1 MAYSRFVVVFCCFPK
16 LSLIFIVG
24 VPGKPRKFHNI
35 CICKSPSKVYRVF
48 LDYFF
53 CFNRFLRGEL
63 LSFAQAY
70 LLAVEPRC
78 LNSFF
83 GSLVEI
89 RHFLFRLFKSFSY
102 LLLRQKF
109 DKTLSVDLTEKVTL
123 TIGLEE
129 HSYRDGLVINADVK
143 YRWDDAGYDDPYYY
157 GIVFTPS
164 SGSMWYSRVNDDR
177 IWGVASAECNRNY
190 QTQYVAGRTFD
201 MCVPAPYLNSTD
213 FGAMWVW
220 TRSIYESPTPKTM
233 QLHMNVIRLPDGTD
247 GMGRPNGD
255 GTLLGVAVVDIVPDL
270 EHGTFSFQN
279 LRSNESVT
287 AGDLTAEQRDTVIE
301 EAMAFAYQGNNSW
314 FGITENDI
322 SYEHNIIVERVNDTY
337 YDIKFNTKGDV
348 INRNWL
354 PDCDKMYAVNI
365 PLKGMGY
372 LTIYVTEKNGSYA
385 AAAYDALCPLSIED
399 IANYMDESDFIA
411 FGLNFYG

>member
-1 MAYSRFVVVFCCFPK
+1 MAEKKKKNGSFWKTPVGIIVFSLLFAVV
-16 LSLIFIVG
+16 
-24 VPGKPRKFHNI
+24 
-35 CICKSPSKVYRVF
+35 
-48 LDYFF
+48 
-53 CFNRFLRGEL
+53 
-63 LSFAQAY
+63 
-70 LLAVEPRC
+70 LLAIIT
-78 LNSFF
+78 
-83 GSLVEI
+83 GSEKLKHRIDGDPEATTTASTDAENLGGEQTEATEATTAWDKVRSDIIWE
-89 RHFLFRLFKSFSY
+89 Y
-102 LLLRQKF
+102 ENG
-109 DKTLSVDLTEKVTL
+109 KTLSVDLTEKVTL

>member
-1 MAYSRFVVVFCCFPK
+1 MAEKKKKNGSFWKTPVGIIVFSLLFAVV
-16 LSLIFIVG
+16 
-24 VPGKPRKFHNI
+24 
-35 CICKSPSKVYRVF
+35 
-48 LDYFF
+48 
-53 CFNRFLRGEL
+53 
-63 LSFAQAY
+63 
-70 LLAVEPRC
+70 LLAIIIGSEKLKHRIDGDPEATTTASTDAE
-78 LNSFF
+78 NF
-83 GSLVEI
+83 GGEQTEATEATTAWDKVRSDIIWE
-89 RHFLFRLFKSFSY
+89 Y
-102 LLLRQKF
+102 ENG
-109 DKTLSVDLTEKVTL
+109 KTLSVDLTEKVTL

-233 QLHMNVIRLPDGTD
+233 QLHMNIIRLPDGTD

>member
-1 MAYSRFVVVFCCFPK
+1 MAEKKKKNGSFWKTPVGIIVFSLLFAVV
-16 LSLIFIVG
+16 
-24 VPGKPRKFHNI
+24 
-35 CICKSPSKVYRVF
+35 
-48 LDYFF
+48 
-53 CFNRFLRGEL
+53 
-63 LSFAQAY
+63 
-70 LLAVEPRC
+70 LLAIII
-78 LNSFF
+78 
-83 GSLVEI
+83 GSEKLKHRIDGDPEATTTASTDAENLGGEQTEATEATTAWDKVRSDIIWE
-89 RHFLFRLFKSFSY
+89 Y
-102 LLLRQKF
+102 ENG
-109 DKTLSVDLTEKVTL
+109 KTLSVDLTEKVTL

-385 AAAYDALCPLSIED
+385 AAAYDALCPLSIGD

>member
-1 MAYSRFVVVFCCFPK
+1 MAEKKKNGSFWKTPVGIIVFSLLFAVV
-16 LSLIFIVG
+16 
-24 VPGKPRKFHNI
+24 
-35 CICKSPSKVYRVF
+35 
-48 LDYFF
+48 
-53 CFNRFLRGEL
+53 
-63 LSFAQAY
+63 
-70 LLAVEPRC
+70 LLAIIT
-78 LNSFF
+78 
-83 GSLVEI
+83 GSEKLKHRIDGDPEATTTASTDAENLGGEQTEATEATTAWDKVRSDIIWE
-89 RHFLFRLFKSFSY
+89 Y
-102 LLLRQKF
+102 ENG
-109 DKTLSVDLTEKVTL
+109 KTLSVDLTEKVTL

>member
-1 MAYSRFVVVFCCFPK
+1 MAEKKKKTGSFWKTPVGIIVFSLLFAVV
-16 LSLIFIVG
+16 
-24 VPGKPRKFHNI
+24 
-35 CICKSPSKVYRVF
+35 
-48 LDYFF
+48 
-53 CFNRFLRGEL
+53 
-63 LSFAQAY
+63 
-70 LLAVEPRC
+70 LLAIIIGSEKLKHRIDGEPEATTTAATDAETLGGEQTESTEATTAWDKVRSDIIWEYE
-78 LNSFF
+78 N
-83 GSLVEI
+83 G
-89 RHFLFRLFKSFSY
+89 
-102 LLLRQKF
+102 
-109 DKTLSVDLTEKVTL
+109 KTLSVDLTEKVTL

-190 QTQYVAGRTFD
+190 QTQYVAGRTVD

>member
-1 MAYSRFVVVFCCFPK
+1 MAEKKKKTGSFWKTPVGIIVFSLLFAVV
-16 LSLIFIVG
+16 
-24 VPGKPRKFHNI
+24 
-35 CICKSPSKVYRVF
+35 
-48 LDYFF
+48 
-53 CFNRFLRGEL
+53 
-63 LSFAQAY
+63 
-70 LLAVEPRC
+70 LLAIII
-78 LNSFF
+78 
-83 GSLVEI
+83 GSEKLKHRIDGDPEATTTASTDAENLGGEQTEATEATTAWDKVRSDIIWE
-89 RHFLFRLFKSFSY
+89 Y
-102 LLLRQKF
+102 ENG
-109 DKTLSVDLTEKVTL
+109 KTLSVDLTEKVTL

-270 EHGTFSFQN
+270 EHGPFSVQN
-279 LRSNESVT
+279 LRSNESFT

>member
-1 MAYSRFVVVFCCFPK
+1 MAEKKNGSFWKTPVGIIVFSLLFAVV
-16 LSLIFIVG
+16 
-24 VPGKPRKFHNI
+24 
-35 CICKSPSKVYRVF
+35 
-48 LDYFF
+48 
-53 CFNRFLRGEL
+53 
-63 LSFAQAY
+63 
-70 LLAVEPRC
+70 LLAIIT
-78 LNSFF
+78 
-83 GSLVEI
+83 GSEKLKHRIDGDPEATTTASTDAENLGGEQTEATEATTAWDKVRSDIIWE
-89 RHFLFRLFKSFSY
+89 Y
-102 LLLRQKF
+102 ENG
-109 DKTLSVDLTEKVTL
+109 KTLSVDLTEKVTL

>member
-1 MAYSRFVVVFCCFPK
+1 MAEKKKKNGSFWKTPVGIIVFSLLFAVV
-16 LSLIFIVG
+16 
-24 VPGKPRKFHNI
+24 
-35 CICKSPSKVYRVF
+35 
-48 LDYFF
+48 
-53 CFNRFLRGEL
+53 L
-63 LSFAQAY
+63 LSIII
-70 LLAVEPRC
+70 
-78 LNSFF
+78 
-83 GSLVEI
+83 GSEKLKHRIDGDPEATTTASTDAENLGGEQTEATEATTAWDKVRSDIIWE
-89 RHFLFRLFKSFSY
+89 Y
-102 LLLRQKF
+102 ENG
-109 DKTLSVDLTEKVTL
+109 KTLSVDLTEKVTL

-301 EAMAFAYQGNNSW
+301 AAMAFAYQGNNSW

>member
-1 MAYSRFVVVFCCFPK
+1 MAEKKKNSSFWKTPVGIIVFSLLFAVV
-16 LSLIFIVG
+16 
-24 VPGKPRKFHNI
+24 
-35 CICKSPSKVYRVF
+35 
-48 LDYFF
+48 
-53 CFNRFLRGEL
+53 
-63 LSFAQAY
+63 
-70 LLAVEPRC
+70 LLAIIIGSEKLKHHIDGEPDVTTAATDTE
-78 LNSFF
+78 
-83 GSLVEI
+83 SLGGEQTEATEATTAWDKVRSDIIWKYENG
-89 RHFLFRLFKSFSY
+89 
-102 LLLRQKF
+102 
-109 DKTLSVDLTEKVTL
+109 KTLSVDLTEKVTL

-129 HSYRDGLVINADVK
+129 LSYRDGLVINADVK

>member
-1 MAYSRFVVVFCCFPK
+1 MAEKKKKNGSFWKTPVGIIVFSLLFAVV
-16 LSLIFIVG
+16 
-24 VPGKPRKFHNI
+24 
-35 CICKSPSKVYRVF
+35 
-48 LDYFF
+48 
-53 CFNRFLRGEL
+53 
-63 LSFAQAY
+63 
-70 LLAVEPRC
+70 LLAIII
-78 LNSFF
+78 
-83 GSLVEI
+83 GSEKLKHRIDGDPEATTTASTDAENLGGEQTEATEATTAWDKVRSDIIWE
-89 RHFLFRLFKSFSY
+89 Y
-102 LLLRQKF
+102 ENG
-109 DKTLSVDLTEKVTL
+109 KTLSVDLTEKVTL

-201 MCVPAPYLNSTD
+201 MCVPAPYLNSTG

-287 AGDLTAEQRDTVIE
+287 AEDLTAEQRDTVIE

>member
-1 MAYSRFVVVFCCFPK
+1 MAEKKKKTGSFWKTPVGIIVFSLLFAVV
-16 LSLIFIVG
+16 
-24 VPGKPRKFHNI
+24 
-35 CICKSPSKVYRVF
+35 
-48 LDYFF
+48 
-53 CFNRFLRGEL
+53 
-63 LSFAQAY
+63 
-70 LLAVEPRC
+70 LLAIII
-78 LNSFF
+78 
-83 GSLVEI
+83 GSEKLKHRIDGDPEATTTASTDAENLGGEQTDATEAATAWDKVRSDIIWE
-89 RHFLFRLFKSFSY
+89 Y
-102 LLLRQKF
+102 ENG
-109 DKTLSVDLTEKVTL
+109 KTLSVDLTEKVTL

-287 AGDLTAEQRDTVIE
+287 AGDLTAEQRNTVIE

>member
-1 MAYSRFVVVFCCFPK
+1 MAEKKKKTGSFWKTPVGIIVFSLLFAVV
-16 LSLIFIVG
+16 
-24 VPGKPRKFHNI
+24 
-35 CICKSPSKVYRVF
+35 
-48 LDYFF
+48 
-53 CFNRFLRGEL
+53 
-63 LSFAQAY
+63 
-70 LLAVEPRC
+70 LLAIII
-78 LNSFF
+78 
-83 GSLVEI
+83 GSEKLKQRIDGDPEATTTASTDAENLGGEQTEATEATTAWDKVRSDIIWE
-89 RHFLFRLFKSFSY
+89 Y
-102 LLLRQKF
+102 ENG
-109 DKTLSVDLTEKVTL
+109 KTLSVDLTEKVTL

>member
-1 MAYSRFVVVFCCFPK
+1 MAEKKKKNGSFWKTPVGIIVFSLLFAVV
-16 LSLIFIVG
+16 
-24 VPGKPRKFHNI
+24 
-35 CICKSPSKVYRVF
+35 
-48 LDYFF
+48 
-53 CFNRFLRGEL
+53 
-63 LSFAQAY
+63 
-70 LLAVEPRC
+70 LLAIII
-78 LNSFF
+78 
-83 GSLVEI
+83 GSEKLKHRIDGDPEATTTASTDAENLGGEQTEATEATTAWDKVRSDIIWE
-89 RHFLFRLFKSFSY
+89 Y
-102 LLLRQKF
+102 ENG
-109 DKTLSVDLTEKVTL
+109 KTLSVDLTEKVTL

-143 YRWDDAGYDDPYYY
+143 YHWDDAGYDDPYYY

>member
-1 MAYSRFVVVFCCFPK
+1 MAEKKKKNGSFWKTPVGIIVFSLLFAVV
-16 LSLIFIVG
+16 
-24 VPGKPRKFHNI
+24 
-35 CICKSPSKVYRVF
+35 
-48 LDYFF
+48 
-53 CFNRFLRGEL
+53 
-63 LSFAQAY
+63 
-70 LLAVEPRC
+70 LLAIII
-78 LNSFF
+78 
-83 GSLVEI
+83 GSEKLKHRIDGDPETTTTASTDAENLGGEQTEATEATTAWDKVRSDIIWE
-89 RHFLFRLFKSFSY
+89 Y
-102 LLLRQKF
+102 ENG
-109 DKTLSVDLTEKVTL
+109 KTLSVDLTEKVTL

>member
-1 MAYSRFVVVFCCFPK
+1 MAEKKKKNGSFWKTPVGIIVFSLLFAVV
-16 LSLIFIVG
+16 
-24 VPGKPRKFHNI
+24 
-35 CICKSPSKVYRVF
+35 
-48 LDYFF
+48 
-53 CFNRFLRGEL
+53 
-63 LSFAQAY
+63 
-70 LLAVEPRC
+70 LLAIII
-78 LNSFF
+78 
-83 GSLVEI
+83 GSEKLKHRIDGDPEATTTASTDAENLGGEQTEATEATTAWDKVRSDIIWE
-89 RHFLFRLFKSFSY
+89 Y
-102 LLLRQKF
+102 ENG
-109 DKTLSVDLTEKVTL
+109 KTLSVDLTEKVTL

-287 AGDLTAEQRDTVIE
+287 AGDLTAEQRDTVIG

>member
-1 MAYSRFVVVFCCFPK
+1 MAEKKKKNGSFWKTPVGIIVFSLLFAVV
-16 LSLIFIVG
+16 
-24 VPGKPRKFHNI
+24 
-35 CICKSPSKVYRVF
+35 
-48 LDYFF
+48 
-53 CFNRFLRGEL
+53 
-63 LSFAQAY
+63 
-70 LLAVEPRC
+70 LLAIII
-78 LNSFF
+78 
-83 GSLVEI
+83 GSEKLKHRIDGDPEATTTASTDAENLGGEQTEDTEATTAWDKVRSDIIWE
-89 RHFLFRLFKSFSY
+89 Y
-102 LLLRQKF
+102 ENG
-109 DKTLSVDLTEKVTL
+109 KTLSVDLTEKVTL

>member
-1 MAYSRFVVVFCCFPK
+1 MAEKKKKNGSFWKTPVGIIVFSLLFAVV
-16 LSLIFIVG
+16 
-24 VPGKPRKFHNI
+24 
-35 CICKSPSKVYRVF
+35 
-48 LDYFF
+48 
-53 CFNRFLRGEL
+53 
-63 LSFAQAY
+63 
-70 LLAVEPRC
+70 LLAIII
-78 LNSFF
+78 
-83 GSLVEI
+83 GSEKLKHRIDGDPEATTTASTDAENLGGEQTEATEATTAWDKVRSDIIWE
-89 RHFLFRLFKSFSY
+89 Y
-102 LLLRQKF
+102 ENG
-109 DKTLSVDLTEKVTL
+109 KTLSVDLTEKVTL

-287 AGDLTAEQRDTVIE
+287 AGDLTAEQRNTVIE

-314 FGITENDI
+314 FGIAENDI

>member
-1 MAYSRFVVVFCCFPK
+1 MAEKKKKNGSFWKTPVGIIVFSLLFAVV
-16 LSLIFIVG
+16 
-24 VPGKPRKFHNI
+24 
-35 CICKSPSKVYRVF
+35 
-48 LDYFF
+48 
-53 CFNRFLRGEL
+53 
-63 LSFAQAY
+63 
-70 LLAVEPRC
+70 LLAIII
-78 LNSFF
+78 
-83 GSLVEI
+83 GSEKLKHRIDGDPEATTTASTDAENLGGEQTEATEATTAWDKVRSDIIWE
-89 RHFLFRLFKSFSY
+89 Y
-102 LLLRQKF
+102 ENG
-109 DKTLSVDLTEKVTL
+109 KTLSVDLTEKVTL

-157 GIVFTPS
+157 GIAFTPS

>member
-1 MAYSRFVVVFCCFPK
+1 MAEKKKKTGSFWKTPVGIIVFSLLFAVV
-16 LSLIFIVG
+16 
-24 VPGKPRKFHNI
+24 
-35 CICKSPSKVYRVF
+35 
-48 LDYFF
+48 
-53 CFNRFLRGEL
+53 
-63 LSFAQAY
+63 
-70 LLAVEPRC
+70 LLAIII
-78 LNSFF
+78 
-83 GSLVEI
+83 GSEKLKHRIDGDPEATTTASTDAETLGGEQTESTEATTAWDKVRSDIIWE
-89 RHFLFRLFKSFSY
+89 Y
-102 LLLRQKF
+102 ENG
-109 DKTLSVDLTEKVTL
+109 KTLSVDLTEKVTL

>member
-1 MAYSRFVVVFCCFPK
+1 MAEKKKKNGSFWKTPVGIIVFSLLFAVV
-16 LSLIFIVG
+16 
-24 VPGKPRKFHNI
+24 
-35 CICKSPSKVYRVF
+35 
-48 LDYFF
+48 
-53 CFNRFLRGEL
+53 
-63 LSFAQAY
+63 
-70 LLAVEPRC
+70 LLAIII
-78 LNSFF
+78 
-83 GSLVEI
+83 GSEKLKHRIDGDPEATTTASTDAENLGGEQTEATEATTAWDKVRSDIIWE
-89 RHFLFRLFKSFSY
+89 Y
-102 LLLRQKF
+102 ENG
-109 DKTLSVDLTEKVTL
+109 KTLSVDLTEKVTL

-201 MCVPAPYLNSTD
+201 MCVPAPYLNSAD

>member
-1 MAYSRFVVVFCCFPK
+1 MAEKKKKTGSFWKTPVGIIVFSLLFAVV
-16 LSLIFIVG
+16 
-24 VPGKPRKFHNI
+24 
-35 CICKSPSKVYRVF
+35 
-48 LDYFF
+48 
-53 CFNRFLRGEL
+53 
-63 LSFAQAY
+63 
-70 LLAVEPRC
+70 LLAIIIGSEKLKHRIDGEPEATTTAATDAETLGGEQTESTEATTAWDKVRSDIIWEYE
-78 LNSFF
+78 N
-83 GSLVEI
+83 G
-89 RHFLFRLFKSFSY
+89 
-102 LLLRQKF
+102 
-109 DKTLSVDLTEKVTL
+109 KTLSVDLTEKVTL

-354 PDCDKMYAVNI
+354 PDCPGGWQRI
-365 PLKGMGY
+365 PDCGGAGQG
-372 LTIYVTEKNGSYA
+372 THG
-385 AAAYDALCPLSIED
+385 
-399 IANYMDESDFIA
+399 
-411 FGLNFYG
+411 

>member
-1 MAYSRFVVVFCCFPK
+1 MAEKKKKNGSFWKTPVGIIVFSLLFAVV
-16 LSLIFIVG
+16 
-24 VPGKPRKFHNI
+24 
-35 CICKSPSKVYRVF
+35 
-48 LDYFF
+48 
-53 CFNRFLRGEL
+53 
-63 LSFAQAY
+63 
-70 LLAVEPRC
+70 LLAIII
-78 LNSFF
+78 
-83 GSLVEI
+83 GSEKLKHRIDGDPEATTTASTDAENLGGEQTEATEATTAWDKVRSDIIWE
-89 RHFLFRLFKSFSY
+89 Y
-102 LLLRQKF
+102 ENG
-109 DKTLSVDLTEKVTL
+109 KTLSVDLTEKVTL

-157 GIVFTPS
+157 GIVFMPS